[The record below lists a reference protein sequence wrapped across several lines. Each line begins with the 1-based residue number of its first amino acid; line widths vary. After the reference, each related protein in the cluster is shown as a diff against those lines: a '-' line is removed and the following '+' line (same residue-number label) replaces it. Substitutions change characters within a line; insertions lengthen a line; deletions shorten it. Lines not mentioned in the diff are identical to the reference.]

1 MVITRQSFH
10 NGVLQDIMSEVF
22 VSDNSWV
29 QRKCFR
35 DSSGFEKYKS
45 GHGCNLN
52 LIQKRNGERTLPP
65 PPSQVVPAVIS
76 NVTSVRLRY
85 LPRGDV
91 CDTPHKDCTL
101 AT

>member
-1 MVITRQSFH
+1 MKCSYLTTVGSNVSAFVIHPDLRSIRVVT
-10 NGVLQDIMSEVF
+10 GVTLI
-22 VSDNSWV
+22 
-29 QRKCFR
+29 
-35 DSSGFEKYKS
+35 
-45 GHGCNLN
+45 